1 MFKKSYIVQ
10 MTYDVSDAE
19 KAEAEKA
26 ILAFNHTLKQLKIAA
41 DHLNIMLTPFKDHP
55 DIGPDQVFKFRVQ
68 IRKFRDQAIDN
79 FNNFKISAFRCIVV
93 MQKFQTDTQT
103 SKLMKAFI
111 ASIDDLETKVNDF
124 AEEFQDL
131 KSNEFSKNV
140 VKFITD
146 IQDKCEEIEEIVNDR
161 LKAHIRENI
170 LSKTWV
176 DDISTELDTK
186 IEQSKPLIME
196 LFNQR
201 QEDLNNKLK

>member
-1 MFKKSYIVQ
+1 

-131 KSNEFSKNV
+131 KSNDFSKNI
-140 VKFITD
+140 VKEITD
-146 IQDKCEEIEEIVNDR
+146 IHDKCEEIEEIVNDR

-196 LFNQR
+196 LFHQR